1 VAQEIIP
8 KPIIAI
14 KINFFINS
22 LLTKIGIVIGKQE
35 SMLMNFKEQRN
46 I

>member
-1 VAQEIIP
+1 VVQETIP
-8 KPIIAI
+8 KPIAAI

-22 LLTKIGIVIGKQE
+22 LLTKIGIVIGK
-35 SMLMNFKEQRN
+35 KE